1 MKKYLFSI
9 EMKTRDYELDAQGV
23 VNNANYQHYLE
34 VTRHEW
40 LQHEGYSFQKWHD
53 EGLDLMVSE
62 INMKYKTPLR
72 GSEAFVSCLNL
83 RREGA
88 RFIFEQDI
96 YRKSDMRLCIKGEV
110 AAVSLLNGKLTR
122 GDEVA
127 QYFEKALLEAERIQ
141 QG

>member
-1 MKKYLFSI
+1 MKDYLFKI

-40 LQHEGYSFQKWHD
+40 LQQQGYSFQQWHE
-53 EGLDLMVSE
+53 EGLDLMVAE
-62 INMKYKTPLR
+62 INMKFKTSLR
-72 GSEAFVSCLNL
+72 GGEWFVSCLNFY
-83 RREGA
+83 REGA

-96 YRKSDMRLCIKGEV
+96 YRKSDMQLAIKAKV
-110 AAVSLLNGKLTR
+110 TVVSLVNGKLTR

-127 QYFEKALLEAERIQ
+127 AYFQDVL
-141 QG
+141 